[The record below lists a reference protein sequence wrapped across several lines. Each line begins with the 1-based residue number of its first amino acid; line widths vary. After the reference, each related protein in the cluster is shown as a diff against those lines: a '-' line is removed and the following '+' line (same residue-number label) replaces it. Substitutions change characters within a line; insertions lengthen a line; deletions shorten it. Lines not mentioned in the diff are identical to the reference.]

1 MRFSTLLMII
11 LATVFGSAAVF
22 FANTWLANQVPRQTA
37 APAAMPVE
45 ERATIVVAAKDF
57 TFGDPLQAETLKE
70 IPWSKSAVP
79 EGAFS
84 KISELTVDG
93 RRVALASISTNE
105 AILKWKISG
114 AGGRASLSTTVTEGM
129 RAVSIRV
136 DDVVGVGGFVLA
148 GDRVDLLYTRNAN
161 RNNDNESA
169 TNDVLVQNVR
179 VLAIDQVVD
188 QKNEKPVVAR
198 VVTVEVEAADAQK
211 VALAQN
217 TGSVMLSLRAAGSTD
232 NANAQRVVEEEL
244 VSNPSVYMAKLEK
257 RDAAQEKLEQQL
269 AAVANDAN
277 KSKEALSMQLADIE
291 KKLKGD
297 IANAGAN
304 AGKLKEQ
311 FDALQK
317 EVANANGK
325 MTDEMRKKLADLQN
339 AMRKASNAPV
349 MVLEPA
355 AAEEPQRMV
364 TTVGVR
370 RGVGKREI
378 VEVVPENDLESVQ

>member
-22 FANTWLANQVPRQTA
+22 FANNWISNQAPRQMA
-37 APAAMPVE
+37 AIVQPVE
-45 ERATIVVAAKDF
+45 EQATIVVAAKDF
-57 TFGDPLQAETLKE
+57 VFGDPLQAETLKE
-70 IPWSKSAVP
+70 IPWAKSSVP

-129 RAVSIRV
+129 RAVAIRV
-136 DDVVGVGGFVLA
+136 DDVVGVGGFVLP
-148 GDRVDLLYTRNAN
+148 GDRVDLLYTRSAN
-161 RNNDNESA
+161 RNNEKESA

-198 VVTVEVEAADAQK
+198 VVTVEVLAQDAQK

-244 VSNPSVYMAKLEK
+244 VSNPSVYMAKLEQ
-257 RDAAQEKLEQQL
+257 RDAAQVKLEQQL
-269 AAVANDAN
+269 ADVATEAN
-277 KSKEALSMQLADIE
+277 KSKDALKAQLADIE
-291 KKLKGD
+291 NKLKGE
-297 IANAGAN
+297 IANAGAD

-311 FDALQK
+311 LASLQQAM
-317 EVANANGK
+317 ANSNGK
-325 MTDEMRKKLADLQN
+325 MSDELRKKIAELQASMRK
-339 AMRKASNAPV
+339 MSSTPVV
-349 MVLEPA
+349 MVEPA
-355 AAEEPQRMV
+355 AADEPERTITV
-364 TTVGVR
+364 VGVR
-370 RGVGKREI
+370 RGIAKREI
-378 VEVVPENDLESVQ
+378 VEVVPENGFENVE

>member
-22 FANTWLANQVPRQTA
+22 FANNWISNQAPRQMA
-37 APAAMPVE
+37 AIVQPVE
-45 ERATIVVAAKDF
+45 EQATIVVAAKDF
-57 TFGDPLQAETLKE
+57 IFGDPLQAETLKE
-70 IPWSKSAVP
+70 IPWAKSSVP

-129 RAVSIRV
+129 RAVAIRV
-136 DDVVGVGGFVLA
+136 DDVVGVGGFVLP
-148 GDRVDLLYTRNAN
+148 GDRVDLLYTRSAN
-161 RNNDNESA
+161 RNNEKESA

-198 VVTVEVEAADAQK
+198 VVTVEVLAQDAQK

-244 VSNPSVYMAKLEK
+244 VSNPSVYMAKLEQ
-257 RDAAQEKLEQQL
+257 RDAAQVKLEQQL
-269 AAVANDAN
+269 ADVATEAN
-277 KSKEALSMQLADIE
+277 KSKDALKAQLADIE
-291 KKLKGD
+291 NKLKGE
-297 IANAGAN
+297 IANAGAD

-311 FDALQK
+311 LASLQQAM
-317 EVANANGK
+317 ANSNGK
-325 MTDEMRKKLADLQN
+325 MSDELRKKIAELQASMRK
-339 AMRKASNAPV
+339 MSSTPVV
-349 MVLEPA
+349 MVEPA
-355 AAEEPQRMV
+355 AADEPERTV
-364 TTVGVR
+364 TVVGVR
-370 RGVGKREI
+370 RGIAKREI
-378 VEVVPENDLESVQ
+378 VEVVPENGFENVE

>member
-22 FANTWLANQVPRQTA
+22 FANTWISNQAPRQMA
-37 APAAMPVE
+37 AIVQPVE
-45 ERATIVVAAKDF
+45 EQATIVVAAKDF
-57 TFGDPLQAETLKE
+57 VFGDPLQAETLKE
-70 IPWSKSAVP
+70 IPWAKSSVP

-129 RAVSIRV
+129 RAVAIRV
-136 DDVVGVGGFVLA
+136 DDVVGVGGFVLP
-148 GDRVDLLYTRNAN
+148 GDRVDLLYTRSAN
-161 RNNDNESA
+161 RNNEKESA

-198 VVTVEVEAADAQK
+198 VVTVEVLAQDAQK

-244 VSNPSVYMAKLEK
+244 VSNPSVYMAKLEQ
-257 RDAAQEKLEQQL
+257 RDAAQVKLEQQL
-269 AAVANDAN
+269 ADVATEAN
-277 KSKEALSMQLADIE
+277 KSKDALKAQLADIE
-291 KKLKGD
+291 NKLKGE
-297 IANAGAN
+297 IANAGAD

-311 FDALQK
+311 LASLQQAM
-317 EVANANGK
+317 ANSNGK
-325 MTDEMRKKLADLQN
+325 MSDELRKKIAELQASMRK
-339 AMRKASNAPV
+339 MSSTPVV
-349 MVLEPA
+349 MVEPA
-355 AAEEPQRMV
+355 AADEPKRTITV
-364 TTVGVR
+364 VGVR
-370 RGVGKREI
+370 RGIAKREI
-378 VEVVPENDLESVQ
+378 VEVVPENGFENVE

>member
-1 MRFSTLLMII
+1 MRFSTFLMVA
-11 LATVFGSAAVF
+11 LATLFGTAAVF
-22 FANTWLANQVPRQTA
+22 FANTWLASQVPQQITVPA
-37 APAAMPVE
+37 APLE
-45 ERATIVVAAKDF
+45 EQATIVVAAKDF
-57 TFGDPLQAETLKE
+57 TFGDALQAETLKE
-70 IPWSKSAVP
+70 IPWAKSSVP
-79 EGAFS
+79 EGAFA

-93 RRVALASISTNE
+93 RRVALSSISTNE

-129 RAVSIRV
+129 RAVAIRV
-136 DDVVGVGGFVLA
+136 DDVVGVGGFVLP
-148 GDRVDLLYTRNAN
+148 GDRVDLLYTRSAN
-161 RNNDNESA
+161 RSNENESA

-188 QKNEKPVVAR
+188 QKNEKPAVAR

-257 RDAAQEKLEQQL
+257 RDAAQVKLEQQL
-269 AAVANDAN
+269 ATVASDAN
-277 KSKEALSMQLADIE
+277 KAKDALKMQLADIE

-297 IANAGAN
+297 IANAGAD

-317 EVANANGK
+317 EVAKSNGK

-339 AMRKASNAPV
+339 AMRMAANAPV
-349 MVLEPA
+349 VVLEPA
-355 AAEEPQRMV
+355 AADEPQKL
-364 TTVGVR
+364 TTIVGVR
-370 RGVGKREI
+370 RGVGKREV
-378 VEVVPENDLESVQ
+378 VEVVPETGIESLQ